1 MIKIKAIQENPK
13 VGDIKGNT
21 ALIEK
26 YLVSADKEKIDLL
39 IFSEMFLSGYPP
51 EDLVM
56 RDDFLDEIA
65 KSIEHITSLSKET
78 SLVFGAPIKKDGIL
92 YNAAICISE
101 GNLIET
107 YFKQILPNYKEFDE
121 KRYFEKGNKNKIIK
135 IKNIPIG
142 LSICEDI
149 WSEAFVN
156 NLVDEGAEI
165 ILNLSAS
172 PYTTS
177 KKETRKKMLS
187 SYYEKYQRPIVY
199 VNQTG
204 GQDELVFDGSSLI
217 LGSSEKSLVELK
229 SFERDSLNFEYRDS

>member
-1 MIKIKAIQENPK
+1 MIKIKAVQENPK

-26 YLVSADKEKIDLL
+26 YLASADKEKIDLL

-56 RDDFLDEIA
+56 RDDFLDEIT
-65 KSIEHITSLSKET
+65 KSIEYLTNLTKKT
-78 SLVFGAPIKKDGIL
+78 SLVFGAPIKKDGFL
-92 YNAAICISE
+92 YNAAICASE
-101 GNLIET
+101 GNLLET

-121 KRYFEKGNKNKIIK
+121 KRYFEKGDKNKIFK
-135 IKNIPIG
+135 IKDIPIG

-149 WSEAFVN
+149 WSETFVN

-172 PYTTS
+172 PFTIS

-217 LGSSEKSLVELK
+217 LGSSKKSLIELK
-229 SFERDSLNFEYRDS
+229 SFEL

>member
-1 MIKIKAIQENPK
+1 MIKIKAVQENPK

-56 RDDFLDEIA
+56 RDDFLDEIT

-78 SLVFGAPIKKDGIL
+78 SLVFGAPVKKDGFL

-101 GNLIET
+101 GNLVET

-135 IKNIPIG
+135 TKT
-142 LSICEDI
+142 
-149 WSEAFVN
+149 AKF
-156 NLVDEGAEI
+156 
-165 ILNLSAS
+165 
-172 PYTTS
+172 
-177 KKETRKKMLS
+177 
-187 SYYEKYQRPIVY
+187 
-199 VNQTG
+199 
-204 GQDELVFDGSSLI
+204 
-217 LGSSEKSLVELK
+217 
-229 SFERDSLNFEYRDS
+229 